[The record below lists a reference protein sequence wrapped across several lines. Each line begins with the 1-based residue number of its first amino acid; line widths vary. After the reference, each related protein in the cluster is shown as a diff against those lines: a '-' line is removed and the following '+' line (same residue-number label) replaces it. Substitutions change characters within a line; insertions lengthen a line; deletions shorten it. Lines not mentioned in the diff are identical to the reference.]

1 MQVLWDLLAV
11 LGFLAAAWRA
21 GRSAARAL
29 GRTAERAAAGHAA
42 DTRARQ
48 GDLTGMAEA
57 DAWHRRAGRLRRQ
70 ALLTC
75 VFWLVLLVAPAY
87 TAWTRP
93 LYAAYALLWL
103 LEARPRRRPS

>member
-1 MQVLWDLLAV
+1 MQVLWDVLAV
-11 LGFLAAAWRA
+11 LGFVAVAWRA
-21 GRSAARAL
+21 SGAAARAL

-70 ALLTC
+70 ALWTC
-75 VFWLVLLVAPAY
+75 VLWLVLLVAPAY

-93 LYAAYALLWL
+93 LYAAYTLLWL
-103 LEARPRRRPS
+103 AEVLPRRRPS